1 MNKGSWC
8 FLLWICVV
16 GWTHGHEV
24 NKVAVYTNNTPIL
37 SEVDEE
43 GNVSGFAI
51 EVARQV
57 IHLAGLE
64 ADVQV
69 RPFARVLRNT
79 QTRHWSMAPGLA
91 RTPARESD
99 FHWITPILANQV
111 TLYVR
116 KAHPLNID
124 AVESVAVQRDDFR
137 HSIANDLGIS
147 DVVGL
152 SSWEQAL
159 EAVIRERVDGMLL
172 SPSGFKMLCNR
183 LAEAC
188 SKVKV
193 LNTNRFFYNYLALGK
208 LPENAV
214 LADKLRI
221 AAERYKQSDDY
232 ASLMKK
238 TVQIYAARDF
248 KASIQ
253 NKILTLAA
261 EPSQSDTAKT
271 GQQLWVLAEETPYFT
286 QSDNTGNVT
295 GYAAHL
301 VTSILDTAG
310 MSSPILITPWPRIMR
325 EMKVKPNVLT
335 FALGRTPEREKS
347 FHWITPVTRT
357 RHGLFSTQGD
367 FYRSLGDVPEAKI
380 VAGLQSDY
388 RVKAAQRKGLRVLQF
403 NEWGQALEA
412 VQSGEADLLYAS
424 SPALHVSCQGA
435 RHLCENLKPASP
447 MKPITLYLAMSK
459 KQTTPYLAER
469 LRQAAMQVKDSSA
482 YHQWANQWSD
492 QMNTS
497 DHVPVH
503 IDSGVVNLWAQD

>member
-1 MNKGSWC
+1 MKKASWC
-8 FLLWICVV
+8 FLLWMGVI
-16 GWTHGHEV
+16 GWAYGHDH
-24 NKVAVYTNNTPIL
+24 NKVAVFTNSTPVL
-37 SEVDEE
+37 SEVDEK

-91 RTPARESD
+91 RTPAREAD

-116 KAHPLNID
+116 KDHPLNID

-137 HSIANDLGIS
+137 HSIAKDLGIS
-147 DVVGL
+147 NVVGL

-159 EAVIRERVDGMLL
+159 EAVIRKRVDGMLL

-188 SKVKV
+188 SQVNV

-208 LPENAV
+208 VPGNEV

-232 ASLMKK
+232 ARLMKK
-238 TVQIYAARDF
+238 TVDIYAQRGF
-248 KASIQ
+248 GASIQ

-261 EPSQSDTAKT
+261 PPSQGAET
-271 GQQLWVLAEETPYFT
+271 GIEQQLWVLAEETPFFT
-286 QSDNTGNVT
+286 QSDSSGNVT

-357 RHGLFSTQGD
+357 RHGLFSIKGS
-367 FYRSLGDVPEAKI
+367 FYGSLGDVPQTKI
-380 VAGLQSDY
+380 IAGLQSDY
-388 RVKAAQRKGLRVLQF
+388 RVKAAQRKGLKVLQF
-403 NEWGQALEA
+403 PAWDQALEA
-412 VQSGEADLLYAS
+412 VQSGKADLVYAS
-424 SPALHVSCQGA
+424 SPALHITCQGA
-435 RHLCENLKPASP
+435 GHLCENLTPASP
-447 MKPITLYLAMSK
+447 MKPVTLYLAMSK
-459 KQTTPYLAER
+459 KHTTPYLAER

-482 YHQWANQWSD
+482 YHQWAKQWSD
-492 QMNTS
+492 QMNTL

-503 IDSGVVNLWAQD
+503 LDSGVVNLWAQD

>member
-1 MNKGSWC
+1 MKKGSWC
-8 FLLWICVV
+8 FLLWICVT
-16 GWTHGHEV
+16 GWALGHED
-24 NKVAVYTNNTPIL
+24 NKVAVYTNDTPVL
-37 SEVDEE
+37 SEVDEK

-91 RTPARESD
+91 RTPAREAD

-116 KAHPLNID
+116 KDHPLNID
-124 AVESVAVQRDDFR
+124 AVESVAIQRDDFR
-137 HSIANDLGIS
+137 HSIATDLGINN
-147 DVVGL
+147 VVGL

-159 EAVIRERVDGMLL
+159 EAVIRKRVDGMLL
-172 SPSGFKMLCNR
+172 SPSGFKMLCHR
-183 LAEAC
+183 FAEAC
-188 SKVKV
+188 SQVEV
-193 LNTNRFFYNYLALGK
+193 LNTDRFFYNYLALGK
-208 LPENAV
+208 LPGNDV
-214 LADKLRI
+214 LAGKLRI
-221 AAERYKQSDDY
+221 AAERYKQSEDY
-232 ASLMKK
+232 DKLMKE
-238 TVQIYAARDF
+238 TVGIYAQRGFEAI
-248 KASIQ
+248 IQ

-261 EPSQSDTAKT
+261 SESRDTET
-271 GQQLWVLAEETPYFT
+271 DTEQQLWVLAEETPFFT
-286 QSDNTGNVT
+286 QSDGAGNVT

-325 EMKVKPNVLT
+325 EMQVKPNVLT

-357 RHGLFSTQGD
+357 RHGLFSKQGD
-367 FYRSLGDVPEAKI
+367 YYASLGDVPDTKI

-388 RVKAAQRKGLRVLQF
+388 RVSAAQRKGLKVLQF
-403 NEWGQALEA
+403 AAWEQALEA
-412 VQSGEADLLYAS
+412 VQSGKADLVYAS
-424 SPALHVSCQGA
+424 SPALHISCQAA
-435 RHLCENLKPASP
+435 RQLCENLKPASP
-447 MKPITLYLAMSK
+447 MKPVTLYLAMSK
-459 KQTTPYLAER
+459 KHTTPYLAEQ

-482 YHQWANQWSD
+482 YHQWAKQWSD
-492 QMNTS
+492 QMNS
-497 DHVPVH
+497 LNHVPVH